1 MFGTAVTITLAI
13 ALKMMPALTKKPPQA
28 ILCKVSYHTWITNK
42 RCHSDNKDTRER
54 NFYK

>member
-13 ALKMMPALTKKPPQA
+13 AFKMMPALTKKPPQA